1 VVSRKAGAGGAVAAV
16 GALTA
21 TVAGVA
27 VRRSPFLRKQ
37 VGLAVGFLSGAH
49 HEGAPPVS
57 PVLIPGRVINLPAR
71 GEVFVRDSGPREDG
85 APTVLLLHGWTVS
98 ADINFFAAYDALAT
112 AYRVVALDHRG
123 HGRGMRSAEPFSLED
138 CADDAAALLQ
148 ILEVE
153 PERTIAVGY
162 SMGGPIA
169 LLLAHRHPESVAAL
183 VSQATALEW
192 RATAA
197 DRSKWRL
204 LSLAEVGLRVSSG
217 DGVVERAIDQ
227 AVNESRDLQPLRPW
241 LEAEIQR
248 GLGRTL
254 IDAGRALS
262 QFDSRPWAHELG
274 LPAVVCVTLH
284 DRLVPPHKQRAL
296 ADALGAQ
303 VVEIDGDHDVTLVKR
318 TLYAAVTREAVDLA
332 ASLLVGAA
340 AR

>member
-1 VVSRKAGAGGAVAAV
+1 VVSRKAGAGGAVAAI
-16 GALTA
+16 GALTVSA
-21 TVAGVA
+21 AGVA
-27 VRRSPFLRKQ
+27 VQRSPFLRKQ
-37 VGLAVGFLSGAH
+37 AGLAVGFLSGAH
-49 HEGAPPVS
+49 HEGLPPIS
-57 PVLIPGRVINLPAR
+57 PVQIPGRIINLPER
-71 GEVFVRDSGPREDG
+71 GEVFVRDSGPRDDD

-98 ADINFFAAYDALAT
+98 ADINFFAAYETLAE

-123 HGRGMRSAEPFSLED
+123 HGRGMRSAEPFSLEN

-148 ILEVE
+148 LLDI
-153 PERTIAVGY
+153 PADQTIVLGY

-169 LLLAHRHPESVAAL
+169 LLLAHRHPNVVAAL

-192 RATAA
+192 RATVA

-227 AVNESRDLQPLRPW
+227 AVNESRDLQPLRAW

-274 LPAVVCVTLH
+274 LPAVVCVTLQ
-284 DRLVPPHKQRAL
+284 DRLVPPPKQRAL
-296 ADALGAQ
+296 AVALGAE
-303 VVEIDGDHDVTLVKR
+303 VIEIDGDHDVTLVKGP
-318 TLYAAVTREAVDLA
+318 LYAAATREAVDRA
-332 ASLLVGAA
+332 ASLLAGASA
-340 AR
+340 G

>member
-1 VVSRKAGAGGAVAAV
+1 V
-16 GALTA
+16 
-21 TVAGVA
+21 
-27 VRRSPFLRKQ
+27 
-37 VGLAVGFLSGAH
+37 
-49 HEGAPPVS
+49 
-57 PVLIPGRVINLPAR
+57 NLPER
-71 GEVFVRDSGPREDG
+71 GEIFVRDSGPRDDG

-98 ADINFFAAYDALAT
+98 ADINFFAAYETLTA
-112 AYRVVALDHRG
+112 AYRVIALDHRG

-153 PERTIAVGY
+153 PERTIVVGY

-169 LLLAHRHPESVAAL
+169 LLLAHRHPQLVAAL

-227 AVNESRDLQPLRPW
+227 AVSESRDLQPLRPW

-274 LPAVVCVTLH
+274 LPAVVCVTLQ

-296 ADALGAQ
+296 AKALRAQ

-318 TLYAAVTREAVDLA
+318 TLYAAATREAVDLA

-340 AR
+340 AH